1 MDSSRRQQYFQKR
14 TEITLPSGISIQIK
28 YLEIYPEAIGIS
40 VLTQT
45 QTQTE
50 LIAKVGNELEK
61 FLGGKKIGKFID
73 EEGRFTEEVVLK
85 MSNNLINAYA
95 KFELVQEDYI
105 FFIRLI
111 YIA

>member
-40 VLTQT
+40 VLTHT
-45 QTQTE
+45 QIE
-50 LIAKVGNELEK
+50 LVAIVGKELEK
-61 FLGGKKIGKFID
+61 FLGGKKVGEFID

-85 MSNNLINAYA
+85 MSNNFINAYA

>member
-28 YLEIYPEAIGIS
+28 YLGIYPEAIGIS
-40 VLTQT
+40 VLT